1 MDFNYTVLMTDY
13 AWPSV
18 DPERKVLSEIGAELI
33 VAETGAEDELVSLAP
48 QADGILT
55 CWEQTTTA
63 VVRAAERC
71 QVIGRCGIGLDNIDV
86 KTATELGIVVTN
98 VPAYCI
104 DEVSDHTMALLL
116 ACARKI
122 SLFDR
127 EVKSGNWVRDVGPP
141 VYRIR
146 GKTLGIVGFGKIGRA
161 LVPKARAFGLD
172 VVVYSPSLS
181 PDIAKSC
188 GVEKAELSEL
198 LARSDFIT
206 IHAPLNANT
215 EKLFGKEQFRQ
226 MKETAYI
233 INTSRG
239 GIIDTSA
246 LYGAVKE
253 GWIAGAGLDV
263 LAEEPP
269 APDEPLVELD
279 NIVITPHAAFASE
292 ESTYDLEVS
301 AARAVADVLIGKMP
315 ESVVNQEVLE
325 SPLLRAKTLGNQA
338 NG

>member
-1 MDFNYTVLMTDY
+1 MHVKYTVLMTDY

-63 VVRAAERC
+63 VIRAAEHC

-86 KTATELGIVVTN
+86 ETATELGIVVTN

-104 DEVSDHTMALLL
+104 DEVSDHAMALLL

-122 SLFDR
+122 AIFDR
-127 EVKSGNWVRDVGPP
+127 AVKRRNWDRDVGPP
-141 VYRIR
+141 VYRIS
-146 GKTLGIVGFGKIGRA
+146 GKTLGIIGFGKIGKA
-161 LVPKARAFGLD
+161 IAPKAKAFGLD
-172 VVVYSPSLS
+172 VIVYSPSLS
-181 PDIAKSC
+181 PHIAKSC
-188 GVEKAELSEL
+188 EVQKVELPEMLTRA
-198 LARSDFIT
+198 DFIT
-206 IHAPLNANT
+206 IHAPLNSAT
-215 EKLFGKEQFRQ
+215 ENLLGEREFRQ
-226 MKETAYI
+226 MKETAYV

-239 GIIDTSA
+239 GIIDTAA
-246 LYGAVKE
+246 LHKAVKE

-269 APDEPLVELD
+269 APKEPLIELD
-279 NIVITPHAAFASE
+279 NCVITPHAAFASE

-315 ESVVNQEVLE
+315 ESVVNREVLRN
-325 SPLLRAKTLGNQA
+325 PLLRAKALG
-338 NG
+338 GGV